1 MVYNVPKKQL
11 KKAVNIVSTKLNK
24 SSGDDDP
31 LQRYTFGSPYDFQ
44 MENHIGWDAKNM
56 CLDYSKL
63 SKEIKQIFKNAGI
76 RKRDLK
82 N

>member
-44 MENHIGWDAKNM
+44 MENHIG
-56 CLDYSKL
+56 
-63 SKEIKQIFKNAGI
+63 
-76 RKRDLK
+76 
-82 N
+82 